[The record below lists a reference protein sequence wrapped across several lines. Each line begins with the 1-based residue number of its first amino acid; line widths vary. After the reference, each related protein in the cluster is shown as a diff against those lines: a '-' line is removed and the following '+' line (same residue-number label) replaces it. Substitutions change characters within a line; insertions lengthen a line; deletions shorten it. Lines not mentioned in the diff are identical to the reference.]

1 MGIYLA
7 LKSIKI
13 IYFTSKTISLQEIA
27 KIRFDTAQNINFE
40 TKPENDGISFR
51 CMKRQK
57 EQFLDFLMERRKEM
71 IV

>member
-13 IYFTSKTISLQEIA
+13 LCFTSKTISLQEIG

-57 EQFLDFLMERRKEM
+57 
-71 IV
+71 